1 MVLRPLVPTMLA
13 VSPVP
18 VTPGS
23 LPTWPG
29 WDAGISMSVVR
40 EAACVDQTLI
50 VGTCTVP
57 TTAPAG

>member
-1 MVLRPLVPTMLA
+1 MLA

-18 VTPGS
+18 VTLGS

-50 VGTCTVP
+50 VGTCTDP